1 MENFANIEAGRRL
14 NLNTKIWA
22 DLPQCTGESGTFTK
36 EQLLTACR
44 YRGPFEDV
52 STTNEGTIPANA
64 KFVVL
69 SKGNSDDNRNGVF
82 FWRNDERVVIRQ
94 ADNMIPK
101 YFDSVR
107 GLCRLP
113 GEPHPRDLGSDSS
126 ETRKA
131 TTAPAAK
138 PSSSS
143 APGGAD
149 DLVAAIQR
157 IAGGALDEAAVRRI
171 AGEVVTTALDG
182 FTGGTAKVTVQIT
195 GHETR
200 TFDGVAH
207 KLLPEMLRWA
217 GSVRRNG
224 LRYNIALVGDAG
236 TGKSTLAAQTAKALD
251 LRFGYLNC
259 SGGVGES
266 RLLGRM
272 TPNLSDGSERYTATP
287 LVDFYAN
294 GGVFCL
300 DEMDGL
306 DSNVLLA
313 LNGMIENGFWTRPD
327 GETIERHKDFVA
339 VATMNTFGT
348 GASRIFTGR
357 SQLDGSS
364 LDRWKQLECDYDN
377 TLEARLCSV
386 DGLAERVHQ
395 IRAAMRKLGLRRWV
409 TGRAIERCET
419 AIASHGATLD
429 DALRA
434 EFASWTD
441 ADRTAV
447 GIK

>member
-14 NLNTKIWA
+14 NLNAKIWV
-22 DLPQCTGESGTFTK
+22 DLPRFTGESGTFTK

-52 STTNEGTIPANA
+52 SMTTEGTIPTNA

-69 SKGNSDDNRNGVF
+69 SKGDRDDNRNGVF
-82 FWRNDERVVIRQ
+82 FWRSDEQVVIRQ
-94 ADNMIPK
+94 ADNMIPTF
-101 YFDSVR
+101 FDSVR

-113 GEPHPRDLGSDSS
+113 GEPHPRDLGTDSGES
-126 ETRKA
+126 RK
-131 TTAPAAK
+131 TAPAAK
-138 PSSSS
+138 T
-143 APGGAD
+143 ATGGAD

-157 IAGGALDEAAVRRI
+157 IAGGAVDETAVRRI
-171 AGEVVTTALDG
+171 ASEVVKTALDG
-182 FTGGTAKVTVQIT
+182 FHGGTAKVAVQIN
-195 GHETR
+195 GQETK

-207 KLLPEMLRWA
+207 KLLPEMLQWA
-217 GSVRRNG
+217 GSIRRNG
-224 LRYNIALVGDAG
+224 LRYNIALIGDAG

-272 TPNLSDGSERYTATP
+272 TPNISDGTEHYTSTP
-287 LVDFYAN
+287 LVDFYTN

-306 DSNVLLA
+306 DSNVLLS

-327 GETIERHKDFVA
+327 GQTVERHRDFLA

-377 TLEARLCSV
+377 GLEIALCGV
-386 DGLAERVHQ
+386 KGLAERIHQ
-395 IRAAMRKLGLRRWV
+395 VRAAMRKLGLRRWV

-419 AIASHGATLD
+419 AIACHGATID
-429 DALRA
+429 AALRA